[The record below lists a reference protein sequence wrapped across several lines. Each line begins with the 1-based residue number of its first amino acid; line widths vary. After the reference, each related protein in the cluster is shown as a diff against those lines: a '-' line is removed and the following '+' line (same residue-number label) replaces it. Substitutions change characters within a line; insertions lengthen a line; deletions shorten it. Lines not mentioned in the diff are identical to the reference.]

1 MATRMTLLDMVQD
14 ILQTSLDSDPVNSI
28 SDTIESMQVAKII
41 VNTYDEKYAK
51 RAVPDREGIIK
62 LTALG
67 DTTRPTYMDIPF
79 DCEEIY
85 WIKYNS
91 KDVHYKK
98 PEDFFRDSLSYNSSM
113 SVQAINAN
121 DFGTQ
126 FFIRTDI
133 DPQFYTTLNN
143 RTLIFDAFDS
153 TSDSTL
159 QNSKTFCWGRTS
171 PVFTLNDNS
180 YPPLLSPDDY
190 PGLLAEAKS
199 VASLS
204 LRQTPD
210 QMAAMVAKRQ
220 RVREQDDLWRA
231 KQRDYNSTVNF
242 GRPRR

>member
-1 MATRMTLLDMVQD
+1 MAQRLTLLQMVQD
-14 ILQTSLDSDPVNSI
+14 ILATSLDSDPVNSI
-28 SDTIESMQVAKII
+28 GDTIESMQVAQIV

-51 RAVPDREGIIK
+51 RRVADREGIIR

-67 DTTRPTYMDIPF
+67 DTTRPTYMSIPD

-91 KDVHYKK
+91 KDVLYKT
-98 PEDFFRDSLSYNSSM
+98 PEEFFKDSLSYNSIASA
-113 SVQAINAN
+113 QAINAT

-133 DPQFYTTLNN
+133 DPKYFTTLNN
-143 RTLIFDAFDS
+143 RTLIFDSYDN
-153 TSDSTL
+153 TVDTTL

-171 PVFTLNDNS
+171 PVFQLTDNAI
-180 YPPLLSPDDY
+180 PPLLSPDDF
-190 PGLLAEAKS
+190 PGLLAEAKAA
-199 VASLS
+199 ASLA
-204 LRQTPD
+204 LRQ
-210 QMAAMVAKRQ
+210 MADPVATVMGKRQ

-231 KQRDYNSTVNF
+231 KQREYNSTVNF